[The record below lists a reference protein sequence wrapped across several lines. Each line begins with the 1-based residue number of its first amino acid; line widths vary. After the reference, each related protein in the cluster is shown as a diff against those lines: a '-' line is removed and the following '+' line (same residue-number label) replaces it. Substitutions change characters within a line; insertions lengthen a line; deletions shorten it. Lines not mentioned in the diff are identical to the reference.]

1 MRKISIALAFATFML
16 ALSPSQAN
24 LITNQVT
31 VAATATLIAASR
43 PGRRQVVIVQLG
55 ATDVYLGGSA
65 VSTTTGLLLTGTKGT
80 TITIE
85 TTGAIYGI
93 VAAATQAVSVA
104 ETF

>member
-1 MRKISIALAFATFML
+1 MRRISIALAFAAFML

-31 VAATATLIAASR
+31 VSTTATLLLASR
-43 PGRRQVVIVQLG
+43 PGRRQAVLVQLG
-55 ATDVYLGGSA
+55 TTDVFIGGSA
-65 VSTTTGLLLTGTKGT
+65 VTTTTGVLLTGTKGAT
-80 TITIE
+80 LTIE

-93 VAAATQAVSVA
+93 VGAATQAVSVA